1 METTRVSTKGQVVL
15 PKSVRDMQ
23 RWEPGQELEVINAGG
38 YVILKKAA
46 TKGGRGIENLVGILS
61 RYRKDKPATD
71 EEMHEAVLEAAAE
84 SWRKSM
90 GEK

>member
-1 METTRVSTKGQVVL
+1 METTKVSTKGQVVL
-15 PKSVRDMQ
+15 PKAVRDAQ
-23 RWEPGQELEVINAGG
+23 QWAPGQELDVINAGG

-46 TKGGRGIENLVGILS
+46 PKSGRGIGSLVGILS
-61 RYRKDKPATD
+61 KYRKDKPATD

-90 GEK
+90 GGK